1 MSKKTEDKIRL
12 INDRLVQKGLTKFF
26 YGKIIEKLTEA
37 ECEMVDDELY
47 EGAAKLRD
55 KIAELDEQF
64 KKEMNE
70 I

>member
-1 MSKKTEDKIRL
+1 
-12 INDRLVQKGLTKFF
+12 
-26 YGKIIEKLTEA
+26 
-37 ECEMVDDELY
+37 MVDDELY